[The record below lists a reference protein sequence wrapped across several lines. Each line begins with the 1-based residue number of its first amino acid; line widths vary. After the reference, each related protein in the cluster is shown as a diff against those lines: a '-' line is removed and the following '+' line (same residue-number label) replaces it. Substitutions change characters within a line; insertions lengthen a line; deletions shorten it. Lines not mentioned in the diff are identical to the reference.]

1 MIITE
6 TNDKN
11 WLLGAATFI
20 RASRYIGVFCVCV
33 LFHDNYRTISTG
45 EARPRPHVGP
55 QAMSNQY
62 LEGQANQEGE
72 GQRELLSS
80 ITEQQER
87 EE

>member
-1 MIITE
+1 
-6 TNDKN
+6 
-11 WLLGAATFI
+11 
-20 RASRYIGVFCVCV
+20 
-33 LFHDNYRTISTG
+33 
-45 EARPRPHVGP
+45 
-55 QAMSNQY
+55 MSNQY